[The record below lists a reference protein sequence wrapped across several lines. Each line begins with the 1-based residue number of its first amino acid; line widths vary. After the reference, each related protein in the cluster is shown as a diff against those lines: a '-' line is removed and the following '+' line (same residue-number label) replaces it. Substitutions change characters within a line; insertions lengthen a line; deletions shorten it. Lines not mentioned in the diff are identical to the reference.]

1 MANLNVRKG
10 DNVMVITG
18 KDKGKSGKVLAVQ
31 TKKGRIYVE
40 GVNIV
45 AKSKKPRSAQD
56 KGGILKREGTIDI
69 SNVMIICPSCKQVVR
84 VRHEDAPA
92 SSVVKTI
99 RVCAKC
105 GASLDEKKT
114 VKKAAAKK
122 TVAKKAEA
130 EKVEKAEVAEETK
143 AVETKVETEKEAP
156 KAAAKTASKAST
168 TKTTAAKATATKAT
182 AAKAEGEKAPAKT
195 TKAAGEKST
204 AAKATATKT
213 TAAKAEKAEG
223 EKAPAKTAKA
233 AGEKTTAAK
242 TTATKATAAKAEGE
256 KKAPAK
262 ATAAKTTTAKSEGAK
277 TKAAPK
283 TELPRLKRQ
292 INSTEVLSWQKRR
305 IRLLRH
311 LQPIRQATDI
321 GSKSSMT
328 KALLPHCKRRL
339 LTKMSIRFLVLRKS
353 FSIWDSA
360 TLKTTARA

>member
-40 GVNIV
+40 GVNIA

-122 TVAKKAEA
+122 TVAKKADS
-130 EKVEKAEVAEETK
+130 EKAEKAVAVEETK
-143 AVETKVETEKEAP
+143 AEEVKTEVRAETEEN
-156 KAAAKTASKAST
+156 
-168 TKTTAAKATATKAT
+168 
-182 AAKAEGEKAPAKT
+182 G
-195 TKAAGEKST
+195 
-204 AAKATATKT
+204 
-213 TAAKAEKAEG
+213 
-223 EKAPAKTAKA
+223 
-233 AGEKTTAAK
+233 
-242 TTATKATAAKAEGE
+242 
-256 KKAPAK
+256 KKDG
-262 ATAAKTTTAKSEGAK
+262 TGISY
-277 TKAAPK
+277 
-283 TELPRLKRQ
+283 
-292 INSTEVLSWQKRR
+292 
-305 IRLLRH
+305 
-311 LQPIRQATDI
+311 
-321 GSKSSMT
+321 
-328 KALLPHCKRRL
+328 
-339 LTKMSIRFLVLRKS
+339 F
-353 FSIWDSA
+353 
-360 TLKTTARA
+360 

>member
-130 EKVEKAEVAEETK
+130 ALRHGRGRKGGRAQKSLVPLAGLQPRAKPHAVILRPKIQALPPDGQLGLRHRAHRLG
-143 AVETKVETEKEAP
+143 AVENHPDGRARNP
-156 KAAAKTASKAST
+156 
-168 TKTTAAKATATKAT
+168 
-182 AAKAEGEKAPAKT
+182 
-195 TKAAGEKST
+195 
-204 AAKATATKT
+204 
-213 TAAKAEKAEG
+213 
-223 EKAPAKTAKA
+223 
-233 AGEKTTAAK
+233 
-242 TTATKATAAKAEGE
+242 
-256 KKAPAK
+256 
-262 ATAAKTTTAKSEGAK
+262 
-277 TKAAPK
+277 
-283 TELPRLKRQ
+283 
-292 INSTEVLSWQKRR
+292 
-305 IRLLRH
+305 
-311 LQPIRQATDI
+311 
-321 GSKSSMT
+321 
-328 KALLPHCKRRL
+328 LPHKRPGR
-339 LTKMSIRFLVLRKS
+339 RGGGG
-353 FSIWDSA
+353 
-360 TLKTTARA
+360 RAVREGHGIDGNAGQSLGT

>member
-143 AVETKVETEKEAP
+143 AVETKVETKKEAP

-168 TKTTAAKATATKAT
+168 AKTTAAKATATKAK

-195 TKAAGEKST
+195 TAKS
-204 AAKATATKT
+204 ATATKT
-213 TAAKAEKAEG
+213 
-223 EKAPAKTAKA
+223 
-233 AGEKTTAAK
+233 
-242 TTATKATAAKAEGE
+242 TAAKAEGE

-262 ATAAKTTTAKSEGAK
+262 TAATKTTTAKSEGAK

-283 TELPRLKRQ
+283 TEK
-292 INSTEVLSWQKRR
+292 
-305 IRLLRH
+305 
-311 LQPIRQATDI
+311 TD
-321 GSKSSMT
+321 K
-328 KALLPHCKRRL
+328 
-339 LTKMSIRFLVLRKS
+339 
-353 FSIWDSA
+353 
-360 TLKTTARA
+360 